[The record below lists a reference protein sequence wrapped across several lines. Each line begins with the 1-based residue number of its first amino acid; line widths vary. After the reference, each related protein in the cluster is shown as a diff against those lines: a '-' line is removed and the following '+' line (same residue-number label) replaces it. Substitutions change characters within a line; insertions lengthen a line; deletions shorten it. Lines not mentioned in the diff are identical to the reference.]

1 MSTEAWME
9 EAAARAEKLFAR
21 HGVLLTLG
29 GEPTYVPGK
38 PNGPEWNFSAVGPE
52 KLEYAKKFAAALIA
66 QALPGGTAFFS
77 PGKQYPG
84 EPNPRWSLRILYRAG
99 RLPPEEPARQAC
111 GNLAAFRR
119 GFNKEWKWKSNWQRF
134 QDPVDPKNE
143 VWALLLD
150 HDDKKWQ
157 SRAWKLPVR
166 ELRLLETEGPAGLRL
181 PLHLLPSDVSR
192 RSLTLELKDGKLGI
206 FFPPLRREPFLQL
219 LDFCRRS
226 LPWPGVEVHF
236 QGYLPPSLEP
246 DWEVLGIASDPGVIE
261 VNLPPCTSWSQYR
274 EWLEIL
280 DRAAAASGLFSWRD
294 DRGEFPVGTGG
305 GNHLLFGSPA
315 GEENAFY
322 NRPGWLASI
331 LAYWQ
336 KHPSLSYLF
345 TGKYV
350 GSSSQAPRSDESGMS
365 LRELELAFAD
375 LADRENPPDAATMA
389 ETLRHLLVDS
399 AGNSHRAEISIDKFH
414 EPAHPAGLNG
424 LIEFRAIESLPTAE
438 WASAVAL
445 LWVSVAAR
453 LLERPQRGSLQDHGK
468 HLHDRFFLP
477 SLLWLD
483 LLEVIRDCQKSG
495 IKLESE
501 IYRKI
506 WDWKFPSLLH
516 LQREEGELRVR
527 LAHESWPLLAETP
540 LEGGSTSRFVDSSL
554 RRLEITANEQL
565 VRRFR
570 ITCNGRPLPLRKIQP
585 GMHVAGLRYR
595 HTNLYPSLHPRR
607 PVQLPLEIALH
618 DKTTGELVEVFY
630 LRAGRNAF
638 QRKRSRPVPRTTKTV
653 RPLFPGACTH
663 DLRW

>member
-1 MSTEAWME
+1 ME

-29 GEPTYVPGK
+29 GEPTYVPER
-38 PNGPEWNFSAVGPE
+38 PVGPEWNFSAVGPE
-52 KLEYAKKFAAALIA
+52 KLEYAKKFAAALIE
-66 QALPGGTAFFS
+66 QSLPGGTAFFS

-84 EPNPRWSLRILYRAG
+84 EPNPRWSLRILYRTG
-99 RLPPEEPARQAC
+99 RLPLEEPRRQTC
-111 GNLAAFRR
+111 ENLAAFRR
-119 GFNKEWKWKSNWQRF
+119 NFNREWQWKSNWQRF
-134 QDPVDPKNE
+134 LDPVDPKNE

-150 HDDKKWQ
+150 HDDRKWQ
-157 SRAWKLPVR
+157 SRAWNLSVR
-166 ELRLLETEGPAGLRL
+166 DLRLLKTDGPAGLRL
-181 PLHLLPSDVSR
+181 PLHLLPSEVGR
-192 RSLTLELKDGKLGI
+192 RCLTLELKDGKLGI

-219 LDFCRRS
+219 LDFCRS
-226 LPWPGVEVHF
+226 NLPWPNVEVHY
-236 QGYLPPSLEP
+236 QGYLPLSLEP

-280 DRAAAASGLFSWRD
+280 DSASAASGLFTWRE
-294 DRGEFPVGTGG
+294 DRGDFPVGTGG
-305 GNHLLFGSPA
+305 GNHLLFGSPS

-322 NRPGWLASI
+322 ARPGWLASI
-331 LAYWQ
+331 LSYWQ

-365 LRELELAFAD
+365 LRELELALND
-375 LADRENPPDAATMA
+375 LADQNNPPDPATMA

-399 AGNSHRAEISIDKFH
+399 AGNSHRAEISLDKFH

-445 LWVSVAAR
+445 LWVSVAAH
-453 LLERPQRGSLQDHGK
+453 LLRCPQRGPLQDHGK

-495 IKLESE
+495 IKLEPE
-501 IYRKI
+501 LFRNI
-506 WDWKFPSLLH
+506 WDWKFPSLLRH
-516 LQREEGELRVR
+516 SSEQGELTVR

-554 RRLEITANEQL
+554 RRLEISADDHL
-565 VRRFR
+565 ARSLR
-570 ITCNGRPLPLRKIQP
+570 ITCNGRHLPLRKIQADL
-585 GMHVAGLRYR
+585 HVTGLRYR
-595 HTNLYPSLHPRR
+595 HTNLYPSLHPRS
-607 PVQLPLEIALH
+607 PVQLPLEIALRCR
-618 DKTTGELVEVFY
+618 KTGEPEKVFV
-630 LRAGRNAF
+630 LRPGRNAF
-638 QRKRSRPVPRTTKTV
+638 ERKRSRPCPQTGKTV
-653 RPLFPGACTH
+653 RPLFPEACTH